1 LASPLAPVI
10 LFVYNRPWHTR
21 QTVEALQKNPLAQ
34 ESSLYIFADGAKDSH
49 DAAQV
54 QQVRNYIRTIFGF
67 QDIHITESPRNKGL
81 ADSVIEGVS
90 QIINSN
96 GRAIV
101 MEDDMICAGN
111 FLQFMN
117 DALNTYSLH
126 PQIFSIS
133 GYSYPI
139 PVPATY
145 QADVYLLPR
154 ASSWGWATWADRW
167 NKTDWKVSDYTQ
179 FIRDKHAKKAFAQG
193 GEDLVYMLMKQQK
206 GFINSWAVR
215 WSYAH
220 YKHEAYCLFL
230 VKSKINNIGTDN
242 SGTHSPNTNKYATQ
256 VSNAPYLLPLQIQPD
271 SRIVAALQRF
281 FKPSLLRKLINYVI
295 LRQVH

>member
-1 LASPLAPVI
+1 
-10 LFVYNRPWHTR
+10 
-21 QTVEALQKNPLAQ
+21 LQKNPLAYK
-34 ESSLYIFADGAKDSH
+34 SSLYIFADGAKDNT
-49 DAAQV
+49 DAARV
-54 QQVRNYIRTIFGF
+54 QEVRNYIHTISGF
-67 QDIHITESPRNKGL
+67 QDIYIAESPQNKGL
-81 ADSVIEGVS
+81 ANSVIEGVS
-90 QIINSN
+90 QIINSA

-101 MEDDMICAGN
+101 MEDDMICASN

-139 PVPATY
+139 PVPASY
-145 QADVYLLPR
+145 QSDVYLLPR

-167 NKTDWKVSDYTQ
+167 NKTDWQVSDYSQ
-179 FIRDKHAKKAFAQG
+179 FVRDKGAKKAFAQG

-220 YKHEAYCLFL
+220 YKHQAYCLFL
-230 VKSKINNIGTDN
+230 VKSKINNIGTDD
-242 SGTHSPNTNKYATQ
+242 SGTHSPNTTKYATQ
-256 VSNAPYLLPLQIQPD
+256 VSNASYILPLHIQPD

-281 FKPSLLRKLINYVI
+281 FKPSLLRKLINYVM
-295 LRQVH
+295 LK